1 MGQQFSFSWG
11 FSFLQMG
18 VHSPFFL
25 VVGHSP
31 SAMNAFYSVVK
42 GLAISFAA
50 TFKAFGGIPSLPVL
64 FLVLRFCRAVSTS
77 VLFRLSVLE
86 TSKKMDLLATR
97 LVASKRLYVNSQDV
111 IVIDR
116 AVHHFESCSL
126 CCHSSWRKTEDLGL
140 SKMTQQ

>member
-1 MGQQFSFSWG
+1 
-11 FSFLQMG
+11 MG

-31 SAMNAFYSVVK
+31 SARNALYSVVK

-64 FLVLRFCRAVSTS
+64 LLVLRFCRAVSTS

-86 TSKKMDLLATR
+86 TSGSP
-97 LVASKRLYVNSQDV
+97 LVWD
-111 IVIDR
+111 
-116 AVHHFESCSL
+116 
-126 CCHSSWRKTEDLGL
+126 
-140 SKMTQQ
+140 